1 MNKIYIII
9 GILAVVVLALA
20 AAVIDIRQKMKKLF
34 GGETLGEDVQKDVIR
49 RIARFEAKLEEIEPR
64 LGVVEAISKISVQK
78 VGFARF
84 NPFKDTGGD
93 QSFIA
98 VFLDRSN
105 SGMVISSLYMRD
117 GMRVYGKNI
126 ERGTSKYPLSE
137 EEQKVVEET
146 IVKN

>member
-1 MNKIYIII
+1 M
-9 GILAVVVLALA
+9 LALA

-105 SGMVISSLYMRD
+105 NGMVISSLYMRD

>member
-1 MNKIYIII
+1 MNQLYIII

-105 SGMVISSLYMRD
+105 NGMVISSLYMRD

>member
-1 MNKIYIII
+1 M
-9 GILAVVVLALA
+9 LALA

-105 SGMVISSLYMRD
+105 NGMVISSLYMRD

-137 EEQKVVEET
+137 EEQKVV
-146 IVKN
+146 

>member
-1 MNKIYIII
+1 MNQLYIII

-105 SGMVISSLYMRD
+105 NGMVISSLYMRD

-137 EEQKVVEET
+137 EEQKVV
-146 IVKN
+146 